1 MEELTYRL
9 DQYEGPL
16 DLLLTLIAKNKVS
29 ITDIPIA
36 KICDQYMEYI
46 EVNQEM
52 DLDIASEFI
61 VMASELMLIKSRMLL
76 PRDEENDPDPRAEL
90 VDALLIYQKAK
101 EAAEELRPLYTEYSG
116 RMVKDVDEIPPD
128 RGVPLGLNPLLLS
141 KAMNA
146 LLLRLR
152 AQEKQPEHLI
162 QPLVKTKV
170 YSVEDEIEGLVS
182 RMETQGEATL
192 YFLLKD
198 AVERSQL
205 LAMFM
210 GLLELIKLKRV
221 LICESQEEPEEE
233 VKNGLFMRFSL
244 NPDYTPDAE
253 TASSEFD
260 QESEGDGDAES

>member
-46 EVNQEM
+46 EINQKM

-76 PRDEENDPDPRAEL
+76 PRDEEKDPDPRAEL
-90 VDALLIYQKAK
+90 VDALLIYQRAK
-101 EAAEELRPLYTEYSG
+101 EAAEELRPLYNEYSG
-116 RMVKDVDEIPPD
+116 RMAKDVDEIPPD
-128 RGVPLGLNPLLLS
+128 KGVPLGLNPLLLS

-146 LLLRLR
+146 MLLRLR
-152 AQEKQPEHLI
+152 AQEKQPERLI
-162 QPLVKTKV
+162 TPLVNTRV
-170 YSVEDEIEGLVS
+170 YLVEDEIDGLVS
-182 RMETQGEATL
+182 RIETQGEATL
-192 YFLLKD
+192 FFLLKD
-198 AVERSQL
+198 AAERSQL

-210 GLLELIKLKRV
+210 GLLELIKMKRV
-221 LICESQEEPEEE
+221 LICDTEEEDPEDE
-233 VKNGLFMRFSL
+233 VKNALLMRFTM
-244 NPDYTPDAE
+244 NPNYDPNATE
-253 TASSEFD
+253 EGSELD
-260 QESEGDGDAES
+260 KESEGGESA